1 MEYIFLAL
9 DWGGVWSVDWL
20 KETGHK
26 IEAFIDNA
34 PTLVGRKIKGFSVIS
49 YDDYMKRKDGK
60 PILVSTNLYTKEI
73 LKCYG
78 SKNKQMMS
86 LKAYFYL
93 KNEEV
98 YSRFQFADSKSSK
111 VLDGIIQAMC
121 LSDDSYLNKIC
132 EGNEYHALPQFY
144 GNFVKTYI
152 DCGAYVGDSV
162 ERFIWAHDA
171 NIERII
177 AFEPGKKQ
185 FGALKMRSKRLV
197 EEWALRKEQI
207 TLVNAAV
214 GSRTNKVTYIES
226 TDLSGSRTD
235 RNISDGEMVASYAL
249 DDYLEENDVVDF
261 IKVDIEGAECEML
274 QGARGTICSCKPNL
288 SVCVYHKIDDLI
300 RVYSILKEYVPE
312 YHFSLRHH
320 SPKLVGTVLY
330 AWV

>member
-1 MEYIFLAL
+1 M
-9 DWGGVWSVDWL
+9 
-20 KETGHK
+20 
-26 IEAFIDNA
+26 
-34 PTLVGRKIKGFSVIS
+34 GRKIKGFSVIS

-86 LKAYFYL
+86 LKAY
-93 KNEEV
+93 
-98 YSRFQFADSKSSK
+98 
-111 VLDGIIQAMC
+111 
-121 LSDDSYLNKIC
+121 
-132 EGNEYHALPQFY
+132 FY

-249 DDYLEENDVVDF
+249 EVQNVKCYRGREARSAVASPIYQSVF
-261 IKVDIEGAECEML
+261 IIK
-274 QGARGTICSCKPNL
+274 
-288 SVCVYHKIDDLI
+288 
-300 RVYSILKEYVPE
+300 
-312 YHFSLRHH
+312 
-320 SPKLVGTVLY
+320 
-330 AWV
+330 